1 MRILDQE
8 HKELTNPDL
17 SRGKLVED
25 RIIVRHHQEVEAIPD
40 QFHYETIAEYPNG
53 GKDVA
58 VVVDI
63 PGRPGI
69 PAWDEYEDILRYVP
83 YTAEKLQERAEWE
96 NQVSDLDILEAQ
108 LMYTAMMTDTLLEV

>member
-1 MRILDQE
+1 MRILDQD

-17 SRGKLVED
+17 SQGKLVED
-25 RIIVRHHQEVEAIPD
+25 RIIVRHHQEIKAIPD
-40 QFHYETIAEYPNG
+40 QFHYETIAKYPNG

-63 PGRPGI
+63 PGKAGV
-69 PAWDEYEDILRYVP
+69 PAWDEYENILRYVP
-83 YTAEKLQERAEWE
+83 YTQEELQERAQWE
-96 NQVSDLDILEAQ
+96 NKASAIDILEAQ